1 MRHFFNKSQSKRRF
15 GRLSVVFG
23 ITLGVLAFSACD
35 DNETDDK
42 LGTVSDANI
51 NANVLTKAEY
61 GRLEFPRLKD
71 SDENIVVTYKA
82 EEKYGINF
90 CVEWDKKRKTQRW
103 SCYQIYPQNSE
114 INTTRYYSDDEQYP
128 YDKYNDN
135 KEVLSYILM
144 PDPYKGSGFQH
155 GHIVPSQD
163 RLYSEKAN
171 IQTFYMT
178 NMQPQYANFN
188 SGIWLNMENQ
198 IRTWNSDRFRD
209 TLYVCK
215 GGTIDK
221 GDQILKTTDKGLI
234 VPKYFFM
241 AVLSKNSD
249 PVYRGYKAIGFWVE
263 HSNKDLK
270 NDKLT
275 KYVVSIKELEELTGI
290 DFFCNLPDDIEK
302 VVESRVAPLAW
313 GLK

>member
-15 GRLSVVFG
+15 GHLSVVFG
-23 ITLGVLAFSACD
+23 ITLGILAFSACD

-42 LGTVSDANI
+42 LGPVSDANI

-135 KEVLSYILM
+135 KEVLPYILM

-178 NMQPQYANFN
+178 NMQPQYGISTPE
-188 SGIWLNMENQ
+188 SGSIWK
-198 IRTWNSDRFRD
+198 IKSAP
-209 TLYVCK
+209 
-215 GGTIDK
+215 GTATVSGTRSTSAKAGQSI
-221 GDQILKTTDKGLI
+221 
-234 VPKYFFM
+234 
-241 AVLSKNSD
+241 
-249 PVYRGYKAIGFWVE
+249 KAIKF
-263 HSNKDLK
+263 SRLP
-270 NDKLT
+270 T
-275 KYVVSIKELEELTGI
+275 KVSSYRSISLWRCCQKTATLSIADTR
-290 DFFCNLPDDIEK
+290 P
-302 VVESRVAPLAW
+302 
-313 GLK
+313 